1 MHAMIG
7 TGGGQDEKG
16 RAEFMKRGLK
26 KRTIERYNGNS
37 NLWPLFA
44 GGKGWGADLCMKNAS
59 ERQKRETI
67 VSFVQWLAV
76 EKGINGDEIARIMS
90 ALRSRWVQAC
100 ADVKIFE
107 DESVELA
114 KRAGRA
120 SSTREDHLKKERRRQ
135 LPVTMDLIMRER
147 TSHWVNSTDLD
158 KNMTYMGMMLAF
170 NFMWRISEY
179 VMDSRSEEHALRAE
193 DVLFLRRGN
202 PWRTWEVGKAAERGD
217 VKSIVFVI
225 RSTKTGAGRYLYLTG
240 NSEFEAQSIEDVV
253 EWARVSG
260 IGRGDPFLSRWR
272 TGKNG
277 QHQRLKLSR
286 RMMNEALK
294 DLARRSGFEGL
305 EYAFASRSLRIGGA
319 TAMIAGGKQRNQVKR
334 TGGWSAQSNVDELYS
349 QFTPA
354 DMGALSVPE
363 AQFSVLDADKV
374 RQMLPPTFW
383 DEVSR
388 RG

>member
-1 MHAMIG
+1 MVAG
-7 TGGGQDEKG
+7 AKGDQDENG

-44 GGKGWGADLCMKNAS
+44 EKRGWGSDLCMKSAS
-59 ERQKRETI
+59 EGQKRETI

-76 EKGINGDEIARIMS
+76 ERGINGDEIARIMS

-100 ADVKIFE
+100 ADVRIFE

-120 SSTREDHLKKERRRQ
+120 SSAREDHLKKERRRQ

-147 TSHWVNSTDLD
+147 VSHWVNSTDLD

-193 DVLFLRRGN
+193 DVLFLRRGD
-202 PWRTWEVGKAAERGD
+202 PWRTWEVGKVAGKGD
-217 VKSIVFVI
+217 VKSVVFVI

-240 NSEFEAQSIEDVV
+240 NSEFEAQSVEDVV

-272 TGKNG
+272 IGKNG
-277 QHQRLKLSR
+277 QRQRLKLSR
-286 RMMNEALK
+286 RMMNDALK

-363 AQFSVLDADKV
+363 TQFSVLDADKV